1 MGDLSTT
8 LYVYMHE
15 EGLSQLK
22 RGWLPLTRHFPW
34 LTPYTMGTPRA
45 PVRQPISASELE
57 NQWRVEY
64 AKLPAA
70 IQALL
75 SFADFKAQSDRLLPA
90 IEKAIF
96 AQREAPKETPAVYPR
111 QSYESLSAW
120 RLFPSALSHFAWST
134 LASDFSGLA
143 LALNVQS
150 KSLLTT
156 EKRLTLLRPVR
167 YGPDHDVH
175 RSAENP
181 IPGFFNDAE
190 ENASLQEWRYVVF
203 EKNQPPVTDVKITR
217 DLIRSIYLGPLASR
231 QLIEQVVALVRH
243 DLRYRALD
251 LWQVK
256 VDEQRWRL
264 MAEKFI
270 E

>member
-8 LYVYMHE
+8 LYFYVNE

-34 LTPYTMGTPRA
+34 LTPYTLGAPRA
-45 PVRQPISASELE
+45 SLAKPISTSELE
-57 NQWRVEY
+57 NQWRIEY
-64 AKLPAA
+64 ARLPAA
-70 IQALL
+70 VQALL
-75 SFADFKAQSDRLLPA
+75 SFADFKAQSDRLLPT
-90 IEKAIF
+90 IEKAILT
-96 AQREAPKETPAVYPR
+96 QREMPKERVAGYPLKT
-111 QSYESLSAW
+111 YESLSAW

-134 LASDFSGLA
+134 LAADFSGLA

-150 KSLLTT
+150 KALQAT

-167 YGPDHDVH
+167 YGPNHDSH
-175 RSAENP
+175 RSTENP
-181 IPGFFNDAE
+181 IPGFFNDVE
-190 ENASLQEWRYVVF
+190 EYASLQEWRYVVF
-203 EKNQPPVTDVKITR
+203 EKNQPPVTEVKITR
-217 DLIRSIYLGPLASR
+217 DLIRSIYLGPMASS
-231 QLIEQVVALVRH
+231 QLIEQVVALVRR
-243 DLRYRALD
+243 DLRYRVLD

-264 MAEKFI
+264 MAEKFT